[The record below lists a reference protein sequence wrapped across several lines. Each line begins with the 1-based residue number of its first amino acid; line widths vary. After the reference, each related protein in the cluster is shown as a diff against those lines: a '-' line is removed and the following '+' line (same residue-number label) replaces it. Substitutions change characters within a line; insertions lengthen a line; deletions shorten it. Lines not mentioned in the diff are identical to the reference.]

1 MKKTAYKIFEGYGL
15 LRQALGAWTNCA
27 PGADRAHSGA
37 QNLWGPPDFLGAHI
51 LLCKKKKNH
60 LIYKFP
66 VKYIKEW
73 KSYSETKKHDFGT
86 IFFFSKFFKLL
97 EIWKYDLVST

>member
-27 PGADRAHSGA
+27 PGADRAHSGT

-51 LLCKKKKNH
+51 LLCKKKKKSFD
-60 LIYKFP
+60 LQISSQVYKRM
-66 VKYIKEW
+66 
-73 KSYSETKKHDFGT
+73 KK
-86 IFFFSKFFKLL
+86 L
-97 EIWKYDLVST
+97 